1 MPDPTAPRGH
11 GSRPRQAGS
20 SQRAGD
26 APLCRGVWTM
36 CLQTTSGQKAVAA
49 FPAPGLG
56 RHRALAPRGWF
67 LPRTEAHTSSLPS
80 WEEGLLGGNDRKT
93 ASPWGLQTEEEQE
106 IILHT
111 KQRDREGHH
120 VVTRFG
126 SSGRRDSTACSLHTH
141 GHTARPQKAR
151 TRWRHPQPTVL
162 GPWCTAPLFTDQSR
176 KPSRPGAPHLEWDKE
191 PHVWNQGT
199 GVLLKRARTR
209 AHTLTHGHMLHRTA
223 WTRDQPGIRVGPSH
237 RGPDQPA
244 GRGAEPI
251 QMTPP
256 RGWQAYGTEEL
267 RNRCLGQ

>member
-1 MPDPTAPRGH
+1 MPGCLDDVPANHLWSKGGGSLPSTWAGAPQ
-11 GSRPRQAGS
+11 STRP
-20 SQRAGD
+20 
-26 APLCRGVWTM
+26 
-36 CLQTTSGQKAVAA
+36 
-49 FPAPGLG
+49 
-56 RHRALAPRGWF
+56 PRGWF

-162 GPWCTAPLFTDQSR
+162 GPRCTAPLFTDQSR
-176 KPSRPGAPHLEWDKE
+176 KPSRPGAPRLEWDKE